1 MKSLSARILVA
12 AITFIIGVG
21 VASIWLTRWRFV
33 NEIDPITNPVAT
45 EVPVARLEMVFVLD
59 TTGSMGGLLD
69 GAKQRIWGIVN
80 GVMQTS
86 HASVRIGLVAYRDRG
101 DAYVTKV
108 LPLTDDL
115 DKVYTTLMDYRA
127 EGGGDLPE
135 DVRTALADGLNRAG
149 WSATAPDLTQ
159 IMFLVGDAPPHNDYD
174 NTVDTLTTATNA
186 IQKGII
192 VNTIQCGNLAVT
204 TQAWQAIARRGDGQY
219 FAVPANGG
227 VQAIATPY
235 DEQLGELANKLGAT
249 FVSYGFAGEA
259 DAEARRKA
267 VATQAAAT
275 ESRVLDAPEEAK
287 AERAVNKVLSN
298 KAYVGDLLQ
307 DIENGSLKIEAI
319 NPADLPAWF
328 QSMSPEQRRQ
338 EIEKRLAERREIRS
352 QITTLSKQRA
362 DFIAAKEKKNGGER
376 SGFDAVVSKVVQ
388 QQMVKRQR

>member
-12 AITFIIGVG
+12 VITFIIGVG
-21 VASIWLTRWRFV
+21 VASMWLTRWRFV
-33 NEIDPITNPVAT
+33 NEIDPIINPVAT
-45 EVPVARLEMVFVLD
+45 GAPAARLEMVFVLD
-59 TTGSMGGLLD
+59 TTGSMGGLID

-135 DVRTALADGLNRAG
+135 DVRTALADGLNKAG

-204 TQAWQAIARRGDGQY
+204 TQAWEAIARRGDGQY
-219 FAVPANGG
+219 FAIPANGG
-227 VQAIATPY
+227 VQAVATPY

-249 FVSYGFAGEA
+249 FVSYGFAGEV
-259 DAEARRKA
+259 DSEAKRTV
-267 VATQAAAT
+267 VARQAAAT
-275 ESRVLDAPEEAK
+275 ETRVLRDAPAPAK
-287 AERAVNKVLSN
+287 AERAVNKVLSD

-319 NPADLPAWF
+319 NPADLPASF
-328 QSMSPEQRRQ
+328 QSMSPDERRQ
-338 EIEKRLAERREIRS
+338 EIEKRLAERRQLRS
-352 QITTLSKQRA
+352 QIISLSKQRA
-362 DFIAAKEKKNGGER
+362 DYIAAQEKKNGGKG
-376 SGFDAVVSKVVQ
+376 SGFDVVVTKAVQ
-388 QQMVKRQR
+388 QQMMKR